1 MSPERWLD
9 LMKGFGVGEHREMF
23 RRLRDAYSERHRHY
37 HTVAHI
43 DACLREFDPFRSL
56 ARFACE
62 VEAALWFHDVIYAP
76 RASDNESR
84 SADLAAQ
91 FLASADVPSDACDR
105 VHSHILATMHD
116 AEPAYPDSA
125 LVVDVDRSILG
136 QDPVAF
142 DAFETQ
148 VREEYKWIPG
158 SLFRRKRAEVF
169 RSLLERKRIYSTPQF
184 RERYEAPARV
194 NLKRAIDRLEK

>member
-1 MSPERWLD
+1 MNPERWLE
-9 LMKGFGVGEHREMF
+9 LMKGLGIGEHQEMF
-23 RRLRDAYSERHRHY
+23 KRVHEAYSERHRHY
-37 HTVAHI
+37 HTAAHI
-43 DACLREFDPFRSL
+43 NACLREFAPFRSL

-76 RASDNESR
+76 GASDNESR
-84 SADLAAQ
+84 SADLAVQ
-91 FLASADVPSDACDR
+91 FLASAGVPSDACAR
-105 VHSHILATMHD
+105 VHSHILATMHN

-136 QDPVAF
+136 QDPAAF

-148 VREEYKWIPG
+148 VREEYKWVPG
-158 SLFRRKRAEVF
+158 SLFRRKRVEVL
-169 RSLLERKRIYSTPQF
+169 RSLLERKCIYSTPQF